1 MTKEEELIEVVMKM
15 AEEDSPRAKKG
26 IDKMFDNIFNKGMLP
41 KDAAGVTEN
50 DTEAMYAQA
59 YQLYNMGKYQ
69 DARSLFASLTMIDQL
84 EPRFLFGHAACSHM
98 LEDYQ
103 AAADVYMHQA
113 IISPDDPVP
122 YYHAADCYLK
132 LNDPFS
138 ATVALKMVVKRSGS
152 DPKFATIKERSEM
165 TVKKLEEELEVEELG
180 TPEDIETPKEETGT

>member
-1 MTKEEELIEVVMKM
+1 
-15 AEEDSPRAKKG
+15 
-26 IDKMFDNIFNKGMLP
+26 
-41 KDAAGVTEN
+41 
-50 DTEAMYAQA
+50 
-59 YQLYNMGKYQ
+59 
-69 DARSLFASLTMIDQL
+69 
-84 EPRFLFGHAACSHM
+84 
-98 LEDYQ
+98 
-103 AAADVYMHQA
+103 MHQA